1 MAKFCQ
7 DTATLNKAAAP
18 VGSPDTPAKSARLLR
33 VFSANQLTVDDLL
46 KVAPSAIKADAKLLA
61 DTINAAIKADSLEG
75 LSQAAGVGQRVAA
88 FCSQNM
94 DGTPK

>member
-1 MAKFCQ
+1 M
-7 DTATLNKAAAP
+7 TAWNQTTLDDFLKAAP
-18 VGSPDTPAKSARLLR
+18 R
-33 VFSANQLTVDDLL
+33 
-46 KVAPSAIKADAKLLA
+46 AIKTDAQLLA

-88 FCSQNM
+88 YCGQNI